1 MVSSLHR
8 GWPFFLLPSP
18 AKRAGKRCGMNLSQI
33 QDYGRRLRVGDLTT
47 PKKEVTRLLT
57 PEEVAALP
65 KKHHWKDWTA
75 SGGLSHALA
84 RSVLRLDH
92 HDKAQQ
98 FRAAA
103 FLLCFGSPHELDMAQ
118 LWCEANRSDVER
130 FLSPAQTH
138 AA

>member
-1 MVSSLHR
+1 
-8 GWPFFLLPSP
+8 
-18 AKRAGKRCGMNLSQI
+18 MNLSQI

-47 PKKEVTRLLT
+47 PKKECTQLLT
-57 PEEVAALP
+57 PEEVASLP
-65 KKHHWKDWTA
+65 KKHHWKDWTTC
-75 SGGLSHALA
+75 GLGHALA
-84 RSVLRLDH
+84 RAVLRHDH

-103 FLLCFGSPHELDMAQ
+103 FLLCFGSPHELGMAQ

-130 FLSPAQTH
+130 FLSPAPAQTR

>member
-1 MVSSLHR
+1 M
-8 GWPFFLLPSP
+8 
-18 AKRAGKRCGMNLSQI
+18 KLSQI
-33 QDYGRRLRVGDLTT
+33 QDYGRRLLVGDLTT
-47 PKKEVTRLLT
+47 PKKEVTQLLT

-65 KKHHWKDWTA
+65 RKHHWKDWTA

-84 RSVLRLDH
+84 RAVLRHDH

-103 FLLCFGSPHELDMAQ
+103 FLLACGSRHELGMAQ
-118 LWCEANRSDVER
+118 LWCEANRDEVER
-130 FLSPAQTH
+130 FLSPAPAQTR